1 MGVVGQNTGVAAL
14 VTHALLLTATVAVAV
29 FNGFGLSPVFDSVD
43 YMLRVTLRGYPYMTG
58 RFIND
63 YVTPVAISVMT
74 LAIAGI
80 PAAVYERVRGLKA
93 STAVSLGLWL
103 AVAVLLAWPAIQR
116 ALTIADDFR

>member
-1 MGVVGQNTGVAAL
+1 VGQNTGVAAL
-14 VTHALLLTATVAVAV
+14 VTHALLLIATVAVAV

-43 YMLRVTLRGYPYMTG
+43 YMLRVSLRGYPYMTG

-63 YVTPVAISVMT
+63 YVTPVTISIMT

-103 AVAVLLAWPAIQR
+103 AVATLLAWPAIQR